1 MPSTGLPHNVR
12 RLLDSTVKTITKA
25 CRGGETG
32 RHSGLKI
39 RRQRKTACRFD
50 SGPRHQDEMKVF
62 NLCCDQDHKF
72 EGWFASGEEFDRQ
85 SEAALIECPVCAST
99 DVHKLLSAPRLNLG
113 GPVEASDS
121 SSKEPV
127 AMPNDE
133 SMRSMMLQIAR
144 HVAANSEDVGER
156 FPEEA
161 RRIHYDEAPK
171 RSIRGM
177 ASKEEAAELKDE
189 GIEVMPV
196 PFGNLLKNPLQ

>member
-1 MPSTGLPHNVR
+1 
-12 RLLDSTVKTITKA
+12 
-25 CRGGETG
+25 
-32 RHSGLKI
+32 
-39 RRQRKTACRFD
+39 
-50 SGPRHQDEMKVF
+50 MKVF
-62 NLCCDQDHKF
+62 DLCCDQEHLF

-85 SEAALIECPVCAST
+85 LEAALIECPVCAST
-99 DVHKLLSAPRLNLG
+99 DVRKLLSAPRLNLG
-113 GPVEASDS
+113 SAQEPS
-121 SSKEPV
+121 SSSGKEPV

-171 RSIRGM
+171 RSIRGV

>member
-1 MPSTGLPHNVR
+1 
-12 RLLDSTVKTITKA
+12 
-25 CRGGETG
+25 
-32 RHSGLKI
+32 
-39 RRQRKTACRFD
+39 
-50 SGPRHQDEMKVF
+50 MKVF
-62 NLCCDQDHKF
+62 DLCCDQEHPF
-72 EGWFASGEEFDRQ
+72 EGWFASGEDFDRQ
-85 SEAALIECPVCAST
+85 FAVGMIECPVCASV
-99 DVHKLLSAPRLNLG
+99 DVRKLLSAPRLNLG
-113 GPVEASDS
+113 GAQDATDS

-127 AMPNDE
+127 AMPNDD

-144 HVAANSEDVGER
+144 HIAANSEDVGER

-177 ASKEEAAELKDE
+177 ASKEDAAELKDE

>member
-1 MPSTGLPHNVR
+1 
-12 RLLDSTVKTITKA
+12 
-25 CRGGETG
+25 
-32 RHSGLKI
+32 
-39 RRQRKTACRFD
+39 
-50 SGPRHQDEMKVF
+50 MKVF
-62 NLCCDQDHKF
+62 DLCCDQEHTF
-72 EGWFASGEEFDRQ
+72 EGWFASSEDFDRQ
-85 SEAALIECPVCAST
+85 IDTGMIECPVCASI
-99 DVHKLLSAPRLNLG
+99 DVRKLLSAPRLNLTNDG
-113 GPVEASDS
+113 AVS

-144 HVAANSEDVGER
+144 HIAVNSEDVGER

-177 ASKEEAAELKDE
+177 ASKEEAADLKDE

-196 PFGNLLKNPLQ
+196 PFANLLKNPLQ